1 MTSRITCSSIAL
13 PSYLGGIEEVPQTV
27 AEEVEAEDRE
37 HREDSGIHDE
47 PPGVV
52 DEVLSVAQDI
62 PPAGGARRK
71 AGAQEAQR
79 RLRNRAAK
87 STMRTA
93 IKRFDAAVAAGD
105 KAEAE
110 KTMALSCKLLDK
122 VAGKGIIHKNTA
134 ARKKSRLAHAFN
146 KMA

>member
-1 MTSRITCSSIAL
+1 MSNQSAKK
-13 PSYLGGIEEVPQTV
+13 
-27 AEEVEAEDRE
+27 RE
-37 HREDSGIHDE
+37 R
-47 PPGVV
+47 
-52 DEVLSVAQDI
+52 
-62 PPAGGARRK
+62 
-71 AGAQEAQR
+71 QELKR

-93 IKRFDAAVAAGD
+93 IKKFNAAVAAGD

-110 KTMALSCKLLDK
+110 KAMALSCKLLDK
-122 VAGKGIIHKNTA
+122 VSGKGIIHRNTA